1 MIYWRNRN
9 CYKPVPYSPTRDS
22 HFSFITETLITA
34 NVVDVPF
41 WLNLDR
47 AATDTTHVTVEKFKA
62 IGGVVE
68 LATTKQGA
76 LHLVVQSSEQ
86 GAAVIGVELQV
97 LPPGLSQIRRH
108 SVLSLTLLTVC
119 PYIVQYTPN
128 TRR

>member
-1 MIYWRNRN
+1 
-9 CYKPVPYSPTRDS
+9 
-22 HFSFITETLITA
+22 
-34 NVVDVPF
+34 VVDVPF